1 MKRSEIAKASKLMK
15 LKTEAMDSSVCM
27 SAEWLIIFGMA
38 QGIEQT
44 MSEFGYEWDG
54 VEFVEVSI

>member
-1 MKRSEIAKASKLMK
+1 MTNVEIARANEIMKR
-15 LKTEAMDSSVCM
+15 KTEAMDSCVYM

-54 VEFVEVSI
+54 AEFVEV